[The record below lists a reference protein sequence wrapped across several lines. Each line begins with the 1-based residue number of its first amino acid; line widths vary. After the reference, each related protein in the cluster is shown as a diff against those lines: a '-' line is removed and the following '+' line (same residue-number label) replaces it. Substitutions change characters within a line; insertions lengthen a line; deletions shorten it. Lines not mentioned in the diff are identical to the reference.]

1 MAEFFKMP
9 KLGMDMSEG
18 TIVKWLK
25 IEGEPVQ
32 KGEPLAEIE
41 TDKSSVEVESLH
53 SGILLKRYHEEGA
66 CLPCGTPLAAI
77 GAVGEEAP
85 TLSLAADKPTEAPE
99 APAAREAGTALG
111 APPAGMPEGG
121 KIPASPRARRLAEK
135 EGVPLA
141 DLTGTGPKGRII
153 EQDVRALLGRRETA
167 PARGRRSTH
176 IENIAPLSGIRK
188 ITAQRMCQS
197 VSEMAQTTHRVDV
210 DMVNL
215 IDFRRQMNE
224 YLEPEGLKISFVDLL
239 VAVCARALI
248 EHLEA
253 NASLRPDGLHTF
265 NYANVGVAVDTPRG
279 LMVPVIRDADSLS
292 VREIALTGREL
303 IDKARRGSLRPEEM
317 SGGTFTVSNLGMYEL
332 DSFTAIVNPPE
343 TCILAVGRIMD
354 RVVALDGQLAARPM
368 MNLGLTYDH
377 RVLDGAPAARFLQ
390 TIKGYIE
397 HPARLLL

>member
-25 IEGEPVQ
+25 QEGEPVE

-41 TDKSSVEVESLH
+41 TDKSTVEVESPG
-53 SGILLKRYHEEGA
+53 SGVLLRRYYAEGV

-77 GAVGEEAP
+77 GAAGEEAP
-85 TLSLAADKPTEAPE
+85 ALPAGESGEEPPAAQVQPAP
-99 APAAREAGTALG
+99 ACPDPAARSAGR
-111 APPAGMPEGG
+111 PETG
-121 KIPASPRARRLAEK
+121 KIPASPRARRLAER
-135 EGVPLA
+135 ESVPLA
-141 DLTGTGPKGRII
+141 GLSGTGPRGRIV
-153 EQDVRALLGRRETA
+153 EQDVRAYLERQRTA
-167 PARGRRSTH
+167 PAAGQRRTR
-176 IENIAPLSGIRK
+176 IENIAPLSGIRR
-188 ITAQRMCQS
+188 ITAQRMHQS

-215 IDFRRQMNE
+215 TDFRRQMNE
-224 YLEPEGLKISFVDLL
+224 YLAPEGLKISYVDLL

-248 EHLEA
+248 EHPEA

-265 NYANVGVAVDTPRG
+265 NYADVGVAVDTPRG
-279 LMVPVIRDADSLS
+279 LVVPVIRDADSLS
-292 VREIALTGREL
+292 VREIALAGREL
-303 IDKARRGSLRPEEM
+303 IEKARRGALQPEEM
-317 SGGTFTVSNLGMYEL
+317 RDGTFTISNLGMYEL

-343 TCILAVGRIMD
+343 TGILAVGRIMD
-354 RVVALDGQLAARPM
+354 RVVALDGQPAVRPM
-368 MNLGLTYDH
+368 MNLGFTYDH

-390 TIKGYIE
+390 TVKGYIE

>member
-25 IEGEPVQ
+25 QEGEPVE

-41 TDKSSVEVESLH
+41 TDKSTVEVESLS
-53 SGILLKRYHEEGA
+53 SGVLLKRYYAEGV
-66 CLPCGTPLAAI
+66 CMPCGTPLAAI
-77 GAVGEEAP
+77 GAAGEEAP
-85 TLSLAADKPTEAPE
+85 VLPAGESGEEPPAAPVQP
-99 APAAREAGTALG
+99 APAAQSAGR
-111 APPAGMPEGG
+111 PETG
-121 KIPASPRARRLAEK
+121 KIAVSPRARRLAEQ
-135 EGVPLA
+135 ESVPLA
-141 DLTGTGPKGRII
+141 GLSGTGPRGRII
-153 EQDVRALLGRRETA
+153 EQDVRAYLERQRTA
-167 PARGRRSTH
+167 PAAGQRRTH

-188 ITAQRMCQS
+188 ITAQRMHQS
-197 VSEMAQTTHRVDV
+197 VSEMAQTTHRVDADV
-210 DMVNL
+210 ANL
-215 IDFRRQMNE
+215 TDFRRQMNE
-224 YLEPEGLKISFVDLL
+224 YLAPEGLKISYVDLL
-239 VAVCARALI
+239 VVICARALI
-248 EHLEA
+248 EHPEA
-253 NASLRPDGLHTF
+253 NASLRTDGLHTF

-279 LMVPVIRDADSLS
+279 LVVPVIRDADSLS

-303 IDKARRGSLRPEEM
+303 IEKARRGALQPEEM
-317 SGGTFTVSNLGMYEL
+317 GGGTFTISNLGMYEL

-343 TCILAVGRIMD
+343 TSILAVGRIMD
-354 RVVALDGQLAARPM
+354 RVVALNGQPAVRPM